1 MKVIIVGGGQ
11 VGSYLASLLLSNGHE
26 IRIIDH
32 RQKIYNKLL
41 KEFPPEI
48 LIFGNGTD
56 PELLEKAGISSA
68 NVLAAVSNQDE
79 INLVVSTLAKME
91 FGVSRVIA
99 RVNNPKNAW
108 LYNSGMGVDVCVNQ
122 ADLIAHLV
130 AEEMDLANM
139 FTIIKLKHGEYS
151 IVQTKVGKNAK
162 AANQLLKDLTIPK
175 KAVLISITR
184 NESLLIPKGDT
195 KILVDDD
202 ILILTDEAS
211 RKVLNGIFG

>member
-32 RQKIYNKLL
+32 REKIYNKLL
-41 KEFPPEI
+41 KEFPPET

-56 PELLEKAGISSA
+56 PELLETAGISSA
-68 NVLAAVSNQDE
+68 NVLAAVSAQDE
-79 INLVVSTLAKME
+79 INLVVSTLAKLE
-91 FGVSRVIA
+91 FGVPRVIA

-130 AEEMDLANM
+130 VEEMDLANM
-139 FTIIKLKHGEYS
+139 FTILKLKHGEYS
-151 IVQTKVGKNAK
+151 IVQTKVGHNAK
-162 AANQLLKDLTIPK
+162 AANQLLKDLDIPK

-211 RKVLNGIFG
+211 RKVLKEIFG